1 MTITVE
7 PCRLRYCMP
16 IPRMWFPVNLMNC
29 TSLVLTSIASSV
41 KKAVLEARVV
51 IDVGAVK
58 DIV

>member
-1 MTITVE
+1 
-7 PCRLRYCMP
+7 
-16 IPRMWFPVNLMNC
+16 MWFPVNLMNC
-29 TSLVLTSIASSV
+29 TSLVPTSIASSV